1 MKGQSGIYCHILQ
14 VFSNIFLHFGSHSAI
29 MSLLTTKGL
38 FFEMKKFLRDGA
50 FIILGTLL
58 NAIGIYFF
66 KMPNHFTTG
75 GVSGVSMLLNGLFGV
90 DTTITMTIINI
101 ALLLIGFVFLGKGC
115 GAKIV
120 IGTLLYSGFTLV
132 FEFIYPAASLPFTDN
147 ALLELMFAIMLP
159 AIGTAMLFNVDSS
172 TGGTDI
178 IAMIIKKYTGA
189 DSGTALLFADA
200 VIAVMGF
207 FVFDIEAGLLSV
219 LGLGLRSVVVDS
231 VIESIN
237 LCKYFTIVTTKP
249 DEISERLFATMDHS
263 VTVLDARG
271 AYSGAEKTVLL
282 IVCRR
287 SEAMQLKK
295 LVKDVDKGAFMMITN
310 SSEIIG
316 KGFRGA

>member
-1 MKGQSGIYCHILQ
+1 
-14 VFSNIFLHFGSHSAI
+14 
-29 MSLLTTKGL
+29 
-38 FFEMKKFLRDGA
+38 MKKIMRESVY
-50 FIILGTLL
+50 IIIGTLL

-75 GVSGVSMLLNGLFGV
+75 GVSGVSMLLNGVLGV
-90 DTTITMTIINI
+90 DTAMTMTVINI
-101 ALLLIGFVFLGKGC
+101 VLLFVGFIFLGKGC
-115 GAKIV
+115 GAKVV
-120 IGTLLYSGFTLV
+120 IGTLLYSGFTLL
-132 FEFIYPAASLPFTDN
+132 FEQIYPAEGLPFTGN
-147 ALLELMFAIMLP
+147 TLLELMFAIMLP

-189 DSGTALLFADA
+189 DSGTALLCADA
-200 VIAVMGF
+200 VIAALGF
-207 FVFDIEAGLLSV
+207 FVFGIEAGLLSV
-219 LGLGLRSVVVDS
+219 LGLGLRSLVVDS

-237 LCKYFTIVTTKP
+237 MCKYFTIVTTKP
-249 DEISERLFATMDHS
+249 DVICESLFAAMDHS

-295 LVKDVDKGAFMMITN
+295 LVKAADPGAFMMITN

-316 KGFRGA
+316 KGFRDA